1 MCYNVGMK
9 VKAYAKLNLTLNVL
23 GKSGNFHQI
32 DSIVTT
38 VDVFDEVQVTLR
50 KDKKVRF
57 DCDLADCPVFLN
69 SAYRAAVAFR
79 AETGVGCNVAI
90 KKHIPVGAG
99 MGGSSADAAAVL
111 FCLQKLTSVSH
122 EVVFE
127 IAKSVGSDVN
137 ALLCGGFCRMR
148 GKGDDVTKI
157 ASNLQLDFAVIRLG
171 SPVSAGQAYAYWD
184 ELGSKPQAADCD
196 SIMQLLQ
203 AGDCSAIHGF
213 SNNLQVGV
221 CNRLEDYPRLAD
233 VCKTHGLPLCMTG
246 SGNCFYVPC
255 VSKTDASNAAKLLTS
270 SGFSTFVCASTDVGV
285 IRV

>member
-1 MCYNVGMK
+1 MK

-23 GKSGNFHQI
+23 GKFGNFHRI

-50 KDKKVRF
+50 KDRRVRF

-79 AETGVGCNVAI
+79 AETGVGCNIVV
-90 KKHIPVGAG
+90 KKHIPVGGG

-111 FCLQKLTSVSH
+111 FCLQKLTSASRD
-122 EVVFE
+122 VVFR

-148 GKGDDVTKI
+148 GKGDDVAKI
-157 ASNLQLDFAVIRLG
+157 ASKLQLHFAVIRLG

-184 ELGSKPQAADCD
+184 VLNSKPQTADCD
-196 SIMQLLQ
+196 NVQALLQ
-203 AGDCSAIHGF
+203 ASDCSAIRTF

-221 CNRLEDYPRLAD
+221 CNRLEDYPHLAD
-233 VCKTHGLPLCMTG
+233 VCKTHGLPLSMTG

-255 VSKTDASNAAKLLTS
+255 VSKTDAENAAKLLTS
-270 SGFSTFVCASTDVGV
+270 SGFSAFVCSFTDVGV
-285 IRV
+285 EQI

>member
-1 MCYNVGMK
+1 MWYNVGMK

-23 GKSGNFHQI
+23 EKIGDFHQI
-32 DSIVTT
+32 DGIVTT

-50 KDKKVRF
+50 KDRRVRF

-79 AETGVGCNVAI
+79 EQTGVGCNIVV
-90 KKHIPVGAG
+90 KKHIPVGGG

-111 FCLQKLTSVSH
+111 FCLQKLTSASRD
-122 EVVFE
+122 VVFE

-148 GKGDDVTKI
+148 GKGDDVAKI
-157 ASNLQLDFAVIRLG
+157 ASKLQLHFAVIRLG

-184 ELGSKPQAADCD
+184 ELNSKPQTADCD
-196 SIMQLLQ
+196 NVQALLQ
-203 AGDCSAIHGF
+203 VGDCSAIRTF

-221 CNRLEDYPRLAD
+221 CNRLKDYPRLAD
-233 VCKTHGLPLCMTG
+233 VCKTHGLPISMTG

-255 VSKTDASNAAKLLTS
+255 ASKTDAENVEKLLTS
-270 SGFSTFVCASTDVGV
+270 SGFSAFVCSSTDVGV
-285 IRV
+285 EQI